1 MPLDCSI
8 FKDLDDVVNRHIALT
23 SLLKKGADGYELRF
37 SRRDLK
43 AIVFAYERIWT
54 ANPLG
59 KRICQDVNRCFGKH
73 LLAIREAGGQCVQ
86 GLGSRN
92 GHRRIHGVERRGG
105 KRTKKKKTAV
115 TQWVHDDAKE
125 AALLFQTKAEEL
137 VELAELKIE
146 LLRKR

>member
-37 SRRDLK
+37 SRRDPK

-73 LLAIREAGGQCVQ
+73 LLAIRAVGTACKASAVGTATAGSTASGWAADEEEEDGCDAV
-86 GLGSRN
+86 GA
-92 GHRRIHGVERRGG
+92 RRR
-105 KRTKKKKTAV
+105 
-115 TQWVHDDAKE
+115 Q
-125 AALLFQTKAEEL
+125 
-137 VELAELKIE
+137 
-146 LLRKR
+146 

>member
-1 MPLDCSI
+1 MLGRVQRNDQRNHEAPQNDCNGDSKVYAGRPTGNSPELMPLDCSI

-37 SRRDLK
+37 SRRDPK

-73 LLAIREAGGQCVQ
+73 LLAIRAAGGHCVQ
-86 GLGSRN
+86 GLGSWN
-92 GHRRIHGVERRGG
+92 GHRRIHGVGVGGGRR
-105 KRTKKKKTAV
+105 RRRR
-115 TQWVHDDAKE
+115 
-125 AALLFQTKAEEL
+125 L
-137 VELAELKIE
+137 
-146 LLRKR
+146 

>member
-43 AIVFAYERIWT
+43 AIVFAYERMWT

-73 LLAIREAGGQCVQ
+73 LLAIRAAGGHCVQ

-92 GHRRIHGVERRGG
+92 GHRRITAWSVGVGGGRR
-105 KRTKKKKTAV
+105 RRRR
-115 TQWVHDDAKE
+115 
-125 AALLFQTKAEEL
+125 L
-137 VELAELKIE
+137 
-146 LLRKR
+146 